1 LFNGKKVKKTNNMK
15 KIAIQGGKASFH
27 DIAAHE
33 FFNETIETIE
43 CATFELV
50 CENLESGEASY
61 AFMAIEN
68 SIAASILLNYQL
80 IKDFNFHI
88 VGEHQLRIVQN
99 LIALPNTKVK
109 DITKVRSHYMAL
121 RQCNEFLLS
130 HPHIEVE
137 EYYDTADSA
146 KLVAEEH
153 LVGEAGIASQ
163 KAASLYGLDVVQ
175 ESIETI
181 KENYTRFLVLSKDA
195 QTPLNK
201 IKNKATLSFELP
213 DKVGSLALALEIVVR
228 HKINL
233 TKIQSIPI
241 IGKPDQYTFYLECTW
256 DENDHIVRCLVELR
270 HIIPHFR
277 ILGEYQKFDLQK

>member
-1 LFNGKKVKKTNNMK
+1 MK

-27 DIAAHE
+27 DIASHQ
-33 FFNETIETIE
+33 FFNEPIEIIE
-43 CATFELV
+43 CATFEEV
-50 CENLESGEASY
+50 CEKLEFGEADYS
-61 AFMAIEN
+61 FMAIEN

-80 IKDFNFHI
+80 IQDYNFHI
-88 VGEHQLRIVQN
+88 VGEQQLRIVQN
-99 LIALPNTKVK
+99 LIALPGSKIE

-121 RQCNEFLLS
+121 RQCNEYLLE
-130 HPHIEVE
+130 HPSIEVE

-146 KLVAEEH
+146 KLVAEKQ
-153 LVGEAGIASQ
+153 LINEAAIASN
-163 KAASLYGLDVVQ
+163 KAAEMYGL
-175 ESIETI
+175 EIIEHSIEAI
-181 KENYTRFLVLSKDA
+181 KENYTRFLVLSKNA

-228 HKINL
+228 HKVNL

-256 DENDHIVRCLVELR
+256 DANDHIVRCLVELR

>member
-1 LFNGKKVKKTNNMK
+1 MK

-27 DIAAHE
+27 DIAAHQ
-33 FFNETIETIE
+33 FFNEPIEIIE
-43 CATFELV
+43 CSTFEIV
-50 CENLESGEASY
+50 CEKLASGEADYSM
-61 AFMAIEN
+61 MAIEN

-99 LIALPNTKVK
+99 LIALPNTKIA

-121 RQCNEFLLS
+121 RQCNVFLLNN
-130 HPHIEVE
+130 PQIEVE

-146 KLVAEEH
+146 KLVAENQ
-153 LVGEAGIASQ
+153 LKGEAGIASY
-163 KAASLYGLDVVQ
+163 KAAEIYGLEIIS

-181 KENYTRFLVLSKDA
+181 KENYTRFLVLSKD
-195 QTPLNK
+195 THTTLNTV
-201 IKNKATLSFELP
+201 KNKATLSFELP
-213 DKVGSLALALEIVVR
+213 DEVGSLSLALEIVVK

-241 IGKPDQYTFYLECTW
+241 IGKPDKYTFYLECTW
-256 DENDHIVRCLVELR
+256 DENAHIVRCLVELR
-270 HIIPHFR
+270 HIIPHFI
-277 ILGEYQKFDLQK
+277 ILGEYKKFDLQK

>member
-1 LFNGKKVKKTNNMK
+1 MK

-33 FFNETIETIE
+33 FFNAPIEVIE
-43 CATFELV
+43 CATFEIL
-50 CENLESGEASY
+50 CDKLNSEKADY
-61 AFMAIEN
+61 ALMAIEN

-99 LIALPNTKVK
+99 LIALPGTKIK

-121 RQCNEFLLS
+121 RQCNEFLLK

-146 KLVAEEH
+146 KLVAEKQ
-153 LVGEAGIASQ
+153 LIGEAGIASS
-163 KAASLYGLDVVQ
+163 KAADSYNLEIVNK
-175 ESIETI
+175 SIETI
-181 KENYTRFLVLSKDA
+181 KQNYTRFLVLSKERH
-195 QTPLNK
+195 TPLNK

-213 DKVGSLALALEIVVR
+213 DEVGSLAIALEIVVR

-241 IGKPDQYTFYLECTW
+241 IGKQDQYTFYLECTW

>member
-1 LFNGKKVKKTNNMK
+1 MK

-33 FFNETIETIE
+33 FFNEPIEIVE
-43 CATFELV
+43 CATFEIL
-50 CENLESGEASY
+50 CKRLDSGEVHY
-61 AFMAIEN
+61 GIMAIEN

-80 IKDFNFHI
+80 IKDYNFHI

-99 LIALPNTKVK
+99 LIALPNTKIE
-109 DITKVRSHYMAL
+109 DIKKVRSHYMAL
-121 RQCNEFLLS
+121 RQCNKFLLAN
-130 HPHIEVE
+130 PQIEVE

-146 KLVAEEH
+146 KLVAEQQ
-153 LVGEAGIASQ
+153 LKGEAGIASA
-163 KAASLYGLDVVQ
+163 KAAEIYGLEIIG

-181 KENYTRFLVLSKDA
+181 KENYTRFLVLSKETHTA
-195 QTPLNK
+195 LNTL
-201 IKNKATLSFELP
+201 KNKATLSFELP
-213 DKVGSLALALEIVVR
+213 DKVGSLALALEIVVK

-256 DENDHIVRCLVELR
+256 DEKAHIVRCLVELR
-270 HIIPHFR
+270 NIIPCFR
-277 ILGEYQKFDLQK
+277 ILGEYKKFELQK

>member
-1 LFNGKKVKKTNNMK
+1 MKKV
-15 KIAIQGGKASFH
+15 AIQGGKSSFH
-27 DIAAHE
+27 DIAVNE
-33 FFNETIETIE
+33 FFDEPVAIIE
-43 CATFELV
+43 CATFEEL
-50 CENLESGEASY
+50 CTSLKSEEADY
-61 AFMAIEN
+61 GFMAIEN

-80 IKDFNFHI
+80 IKDYSFYI
-88 VGEHQLRIVQN
+88 VGEHQLRIIQN
-99 LIALPNTKVK
+99 LMALPNQKAT

-121 RQCNEFLLS
+121 RQCNEYLLA

-146 KLVAEEH
+146 KLVAEKQ
-153 LVGEAGIASQ
+153 LLGEGAIASY
-163 KAASLYGLDVVQ
+163 KAAEMYGLEIID

-181 KENYTRFLVLSKDA
+181 KQNFTRFLVLSK
-195 QTPLNK
+195 TKNTHLNT

-256 DENDHIVRCLVELR
+256 DEKDHIARCLVELR
-270 HIIPHFR
+270 NIIPNFR
-277 ILGEYQKFDLQK
+277 ILGEYQKFDF